1 MNSSKNKLNNKIS
14 WQISSMPNVH
24 FISFWNNF
32 ASIQLFL
39 GTILLSTLLVS
50 KVYLLSTLL
59 VLEVLDEHIG
69 V

>member
-1 MNSSKNKLNNKIS
+1 MNNSKNKLNSKKN
-14 WQISSMPNVH
+14 WQISSMPNTH

-39 GTILLSTLLVS
+39 GTMLLSTLLVS

-69 V
+69 